1 MFIPKGEYLKL
12 INSITSNEEWG
23 VAEIASEFRKL
34 DEKYEELAWAW
45 CAKLIEKRY
54 GCGISESYQEQINQ
68 IIGDWRE
75 SRIKLNNMIIKDA
88 EKEFDQMSKIGFGL
102 DGEEEIRDL
111 DFENVRGKYEENKFV
126 IELKK
131 ETEEIRKTTV

>member
-1 MFIPKGEYLKL
+1 
-12 INSITSNEEWG
+12 
-23 VAEIASEFRKL
+23 
-34 DEKYEELAWAW
+34 
-45 CAKLIEKRY
+45 
-54 GCGISESYQEQINQ
+54 
-68 IIGDWRE
+68 
-75 SRIKLNNMIIKDA
+75 
-88 EKEFDQMSKIGFGL
+88 MSKIGFGL